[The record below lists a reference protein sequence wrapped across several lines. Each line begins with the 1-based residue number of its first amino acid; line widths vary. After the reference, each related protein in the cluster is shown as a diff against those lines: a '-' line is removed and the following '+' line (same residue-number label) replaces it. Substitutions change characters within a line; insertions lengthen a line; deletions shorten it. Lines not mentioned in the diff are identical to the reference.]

1 LAASF
6 LLHSVLILKSRIQ
19 VIMKKQTLK
28 TLCNILAW
36 RSIQALFVALFVGVL
51 CFFAAQGLGG
61 NMAYRIAGGRY
72 GIDLMDASTADLVAR
87 ELGLDRSLWVRLI
100 EWLGDSITFNFG
112 NSLVSGTPVIKEIWH
127 TLGHSLTLAS
137 SSIVL
142 SIFIAVPLGVL
153 AAKAPNSWFDKLL
166 LLVSVSLKSVP
177 NFVIGILLV
186 MLFAVQLKLLPA
198 AGHGGFQYLI
208 LPTLTLALGLAAV
221 SVQVVRESTLT
232 VRNSTYFLFSRIKG
246 LPDAQS
252 FTRHGWRNLLV
263 PVVAFLGIQFI
274 TIVEGVVII
283 ETLFA
288 WPGIGHS
295 LVHAI
300 FARDVPIVQ
309 GAAVAMG
316 LIFVAMNALVDIAV
330 LLLDPRKGEHS

>member
-1 LAASF
+1 
-6 LLHSVLILKSRIQ
+6 
-19 VIMKKQTLK
+19 MKKQTAL
-28 TLCNILAW
+28 TLLTIIAW
-36 RSIQALFVALFVGVL
+36 RCAQAAFVAFFVGIL

-61 NMAYRIAGGRY
+61 NIAYRIAGGRY
-72 GIDLMDASTADLVAR
+72 GIDLMDSSTADIVAH
-87 ELGLDRSLWVRLI
+87 ELGLDRSLWVQLSA
-100 EWLGDSITFNFG
+100 WLSDSLAFNFG
-112 NSLVSGTPVIKEIWH
+112 NSLVSGTPVVDEISH
-127 TLGHSLTLAS
+127 TLGHSLTLAG

-142 SIFIAVPLGVL
+142 SVFIALPLGIL
-153 AAKAPNSWFDKLL
+153 AAKRPNSWFDKLL
-166 LLVSVSLKSVP
+166 LLISVSLKSVP

-198 AGHGGFQYLI
+198 AGHGGLSYLI

-221 SVQVVRESTLT
+221 SVQVVRDSTLG
-232 VRNSTYFLFSRIKG
+232 VRNSSYFLFSRIKG
-246 LPDAQS
+246 LSDTQT
-252 FTRHGWRNLLV
+252 FQRHGWRNLLV

-300 FARDVPIVQ
+300 FARDIPVVQ

-330 LLLDPRKGEHS
+330 LLLDPRKGGEA

>member
-1 LAASF
+1 MKRQTVNT
-6 LLHSVLILKSRIQ
+6 LL
-19 VIMKKQTLK
+19 
-28 TLCNILAW
+28 NILAW
-36 RSIQALFVALFVGVL
+36 RSIQAVFVALFVGIV

-72 GIDLMDASTADLVAR
+72 GIDLMDSSTAESVAR
-87 ELGLDRSLWVRLI
+87 ELGLDRSLWVRLV
-100 EWLGDSITFNFG
+100 EWLGDSLTFNFG
-112 NSLVSGTPVIKEIWH
+112 NSLVSGSPVIEEVGH
-127 TLGHSLTLAS
+127 TLGHSLTLAGA
-137 SSIVL
+137 SIVL
-142 SIFIAVPLGVL
+142 SVFIAVPLGVL
-153 AAKAPNSWFDKLL
+153 AAKRPDSWFDKTLL
-166 LLVSVSLKSVP
+166 FCSVSLKSVP

-186 MLFAVQLKLLPA
+186 MLFAVQMRLLPA
-198 AGHGGFQYLI
+198 AGHGGFSYLI

-221 SVQVVRESTLT
+221 SVQIVRDSTLG

-246 LPDAQS
+246 LSDAQT
-252 FTRHGWRNLLV
+252 FQRHGWRNLLV

-274 TIVEGVVII
+274 TIVEGVVVI

-300 FARDVPIVQ
+300 FARDIPIVQ

-330 LLLDPRKGEHS
+330 LLLDPREGGKS